1 MTRGKRLAM
10 VICLLMAF
18 FVAKGYGDD
27 QPPHGD
33 GHQRNQEE
41 RDSSFQE
48 VLEFL
53 GQWETADGEWV
64 DPSSLEWFIET
75 DRDLEKNE

>member
-1 MTRGKRLAM
+1 MA
-10 VICLLMAF
+10 ICLLMTF
-18 FVAKGYGDD
+18 FVATGSGDD
-27 QPPHGD
+27 QPPQDD
-33 GHQRNQEE
+33 GRQRNEQEQ
-41 RDSSFQE
+41 DSSFQE

-64 DPSSLEWFIET
+64 DPGNLDWLIET